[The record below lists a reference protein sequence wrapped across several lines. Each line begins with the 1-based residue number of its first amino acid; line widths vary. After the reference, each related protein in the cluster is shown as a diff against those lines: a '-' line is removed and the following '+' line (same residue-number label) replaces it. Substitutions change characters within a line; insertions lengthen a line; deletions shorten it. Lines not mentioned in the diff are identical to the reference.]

1 MKSKALLLGVFA
13 GLLLC
18 FSAVADAQTKANYN
32 VSGLKELGPENIGGR
47 VSCML
52 IDGET
57 IYAGTSLGGI
67 FKKNASNAFQAWQFV
82 PCYLSDGTQLTLP
95 VTTMIKRDN
104 GVIYIGTGEHGYVV
118 GNDTAAMA
126 SRGRG
131 LWKLQDGTFTQ
142 LIDPAEH
149 NDFYF
154 INEIALY
161 EAGSIHRQFA
171 ATENGL
177 YTTTDDWATYTRV
190 YDGAVRDL
198 EVVPTRKMLY
208 FTTPGAIHRISN
220 VENETSVN
228 APVCIT
234 SNEPLFAEAGG
245 NVKIAV
251 APTNATYLYALVF
264 DKKGTFEGV
273 YLSRD
278 QQSWLQLNT
287 SAVLPFSSLRNGEN
301 CGTITVDANNSKI
314 IYIGGETIWTG
325 HGYVENSIYQWTKN
339 SYSEAA
345 LNAGDY
351 MSYVYNNPMAVHS
364 GIKQI
369 LQSGNTFFV
378 ATNGGIYQSAGLN
391 VFENISYGLNT
402 VPVVDF
408 AVCPDGSIIMGAN
421 ELASPFMASRSGA
434 NNVEVNHNANIIFT
448 GNGGQ
453 PAASRFQRL
462 QPTPARGLFVSAE
475 NMQFGRTYADYSDY
489 TQTQTWTTGTGFLS
503 PSNVMYSGYDV
514 PRVLLWET
522 NNNTVIPDSITVNID
537 TLGIII
543 RDGKEIQLNKK
554 DSTDFAGN
562 VIDSV
567 FNSLPFDIQQGDK
580 MKISHRGFFGYPF
593 EYEFPQNEQLSRNN
607 LKRKIQSPLHNRLF
621 LIARHREGNNVYSDI
636 NMNWCPTDFRKVYSM
651 AELSARN
658 FGVIM
663 TWTHVVSVS
672 VTAGQNIYHMAI
684 SNDGDAIFAGVWDS
698 NDSSSYILRVRG
710 LNSVPLNDTSL
721 AVDHYFNYAS
731 SMCMTI
737 RDTLKFEGSPFFK
750 RPITSLSFDPRPG
763 KDCLIVTFGEGDNAN
778 PNVIAFNNATS
789 SFEGVAKSLPDSR
802 IPAYSSMIEYTT
814 GEVYVG
820 TEEGVFVAS
829 ESSFNGTPAW
839 EVYGQFKGVPV
850 TAIHQQIDTL
860 QSVGITTHNGI
871 NADLNVFAK
880 TKFPYAMYF
889 GTYGRGIFMDMKYV
903 TDTNNNVIDSN
914 LLAIPEVVAAPGK
927 ASVSIYPNP
936 ASSQATVDINLSENA
951 NTMVRVFDMSGKVV
965 FTENL
970 GRIDAGNHRT
980 QINCQK
986 LRKGIYIVNVVSGK
1000 STATSKLV
1008 VR

>member
-351 MSYVYNNPMAVHS
+351 MSYVYNNPMSVHS

-462 QPTPARGLFVSAE
+462 QPTPARGLILSADG
-475 NMQFGRTYADYSDY
+475 MTYGRTYADYADY
-489 TQTQTWTTGTGFLS
+489 TQTQTWTTGQEFLS
-503 PSNVMYSGYDV
+503 DIPTSGYTS
-514 PRVLLWET
+514 PSLFLWET
-522 NNNTVIPDSITVNID
+522 MNNSVIKDSLTINID

-543 RDGKEIQLNKK
+543 RDGVKIQLNKK

-562 VIDSV
+562 IIDSV
-567 FNSLPFDIQQGDK
+567 FNPLPFTIQAGDK
-580 MKISHRGFFGYPF
+580 MAFSHPSFFGYPF
-593 EYEFPQNEQLSRNN
+593 EYTFTEDYELTSHHSRIKVQSPFHSRALLTAKYKSGTNVMSTVFMTWNPMDFRRVWSMEEHSAGNYAATVEWAKLITVNSTQGQDIRHTVMSRNGDV
-607 LKRKIQSPLHNRLF
+607 
-621 LIARHREGNNVYSDI
+621 AYAAVSDT
-636 NMNWCPTDFRKVYSM
+636 N
-651 AELSARN
+651 
-658 FGVIM
+658 
-663 TWTHVVSVS
+663 
-672 VTAGQNIYHMAI
+672 
-684 SNDGDAIFAGVWDS
+684 SNTY
-698 NDSSSYILRVRG
+698 YILRVRG
-710 LNSVPLNDTSL
+710 INAVEIRDTNSANNL
-721 AVDHYFNYAS
+721 YFNYLS
-731 SMCMTI
+731 PRCQTL
-737 RDTLKFEGSPFFK
+737 RDTLVYNGSTRFS
-750 RPITSLSFDPRPG
+750 RPVTSMVCDQRDGQDRLV
-763 KDCLIVTFGEGDNAN
+763 VTFGDYNASE
-778 PNVIAFNNATS
+778 PNVIVFNNSTS
-789 SFEGVAKSLPDSR
+789 ETYTSAAKSVENAK
-802 IPAYSSMIEYTT
+802 IPVFSSMIEYTT